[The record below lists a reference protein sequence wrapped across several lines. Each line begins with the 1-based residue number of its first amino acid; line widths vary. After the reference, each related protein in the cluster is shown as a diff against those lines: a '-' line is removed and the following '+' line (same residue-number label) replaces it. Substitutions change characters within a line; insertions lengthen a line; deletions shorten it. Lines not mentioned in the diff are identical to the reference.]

1 MCKQLKYIITSI
13 TQSRGSE
20 AADKAIIAQDVAYVD
35 PKAIAQLQDSV
46 IHESAHATC
55 KFKRRI
61 N

>member
-20 AADKAIIAQDVAYVD
+20 AADKAIIAQDVD